1 MTESNLKKTWLA
13 LSSEAIE
20 GDILTQFIIP
30 ALLPSWNFE
39 GNEFCIQCPTG
50 KGAQK
55 VDLAVRKNTT
65 TDIFAHSKT
74 NPFLIIELKRRML
87 DISTGSKSYH
97 NAVLQLKRY
106 LAPSAT
112 NCKTVRWA
120 ILTNGNYIQLFR
132 RHGKVVYPYTEN
144 ILLTLDN
151 IDEKIAL
158 IKKYIDQ
165 PEKALSVAL
174 YNNKGG
180 VGKTTTTINLAGV
193 LSLPAP
199 FGFNKKVLVVDFDP
213 NQKDLSDLLDFK
225 TPSLK
230 LSEFFLDYKNQ
241 NIKDV
246 ISTYRLKA
254 NNKVFG
260 FDIIPADDQFL
271 EMDRNTINSLG
282 IGTLR
287 KSLSSLRNIYD
298 YILIDSPP
306 GNEFFNKD
314 SIAASDVVLIP
325 SKHNGI
331 ASFKN
336 AASAI
341 TKIFPSIGEKRRT
354 YQAELGNPFPLP
366 IFFNGEQISSAAKQ
380 QAQKAI
386 SDIIKQA
393 KIEEQMDLTPFF
405 FPKYTNAQKN
415 LEIFELPNYAHI
427 ASASFSKRPAV
438 FTSKKAREYYTDLVR
453 EYFI

>member
-1 MTESNLKKTWLA
+1 MTEYNLKKTWLA
-13 LSSEAIE
+13 LSPEAIE

-39 GNEFCIQCPTG
+39 GNEFCIEYLTG
-50 KGAQK
+50 KGGHK

-65 TDIFAHSKT
+65 TDNFAHSKT
-74 NPFLIIELKRRML
+74 NPFLIIELKKRML
-87 DISTGSKSYH
+87 DISTGSKDYQK
-97 NAVLQLKRY
+97 AIVQLKRY
-106 LAPSAT
+106 LDSSAT

-120 ILTNGNYIQLFR
+120 ILTNTNYIQLFR
-132 RHGKVVYPYTEN
+132 RHGRVVYPYTEN
-144 ILLTLDN
+144 ILLTPDN

-180 VGKTTTTINLAGV
+180 VGKTTTTINLAGI

-225 TPSLK
+225 APSLK
-230 LSEFFLDYKNQ
+230 LSQFFLDYKNQ

-254 NNKVFG
+254 NNKLFG

-271 EMDRNTINSLG
+271 DMDRNTINSLG

-314 SIAASDVVLIP
+314 AIAASDVVLIP

-341 TKIFPSIGEKRRT
+341 TRIFPSIGEKRRT

-366 IFFNGEQISSAAKQ
+366 IFFNGEQISNAAKQ

-386 SDIIKQA
+386 LDIIKQA
-393 KIEEQMDLTPFF
+393 KIEEKIDLTPFF

>member
-13 LSSEAIE
+13 LSAEAIE
-20 GDILTQFIIP
+20 VDILTQFILP

-39 GNEFCIQCPTG
+39 GNEFCIEYPTG
-50 KGAQK
+50 KGGDK
-55 VDLAVRKNTT
+55 VDIAVRKNTS
-65 TDIFAHSKT
+65 TDNFAQSKS
-74 NPFLIIELKRRML
+74 NPFLIIELKKRML
-87 DISTGSKSYH
+87 DISTGSKDYQK
-97 NAVLQLKRY
+97 AVVQLKRY
-106 LAPSAT
+106 LDTSAT

-132 RHGKVVYPYTEN
+132 RHGRVVYPYTEN
-144 ILLTLDN
+144 ILLTPDN

-165 PEKALSVAL
+165 PEKCLSVAL

-180 VGKTTTTINLAGV
+180 VGKTTTTINLAGI

-199 FGFNKKVLVVDFDP
+199 YGFNKKVLVVDFDP

-225 TPSLK
+225 APPLK
-230 LSEFFLDYKNQ
+230 LSEFFLDYKNYK
-241 NIKDV
+241 IEDV
-246 ISTYRLKA
+246 ISSYRLKA
-254 NNKVFG
+254 SNNHEYG
-260 FDIIPADDQFL
+260 FDIIPADEEFL
-271 EMDRNTINSLG
+271 RIGNRINSIT

-287 KSLSSLRNIYD
+287 NCLSSLRKVYD

-306 GNEFFNKD
+306 GSGFFNQEA
-314 SIAASDVVLIP
+314 IAASDVVLMP

-336 AASAI
+336 AALAI
-341 TKIFPSIGEKRRT
+341 RSIFPTIGEKRRSHNS
-354 YQAELGNPFPLP
+354 ELGNPFPLP
-366 IFFNGEQISSAAKQ
+366 IFFNGEQISSAGKQ

-386 SDIIKQA
+386 FQIIKQVKTEE
-393 KIEEQMDLTPFF
+393 KIDITPFF

-415 LEIFELPNYAHI
+415 LEIFELPSYAHI
-427 ASASFSKRPAV
+427 ASASFSHRPAV
-438 FTSKKAREYYTDLVR
+438 FNNKKAREYYSDLVR

>member
-1 MTESNLKKTWLA
+1 MTESNLKQIWLA
-13 LSSEAIE
+13 LSSEGIE
-20 GDILTQFIIP
+20 VDILTQFIIP

-39 GNEFCIQCPTG
+39 NNEFCIQYPTG
-50 KGAQK
+50 KGGDK

-65 TDIFAHSKT
+65 NDNFAHSKS
-74 NPFLIIELKRRML
+74 NPFLIIELKKRML
-87 DISTGSKSYH
+87 DLSTGSKDYQK
-97 NAVLQLKRY
+97 AVVQLKRY
-106 LAPSAT
+106 LDPSAT
-112 NCKTVRWA
+112 NCKTVHWA
-120 ILTNGNYIQLFR
+120 ILTNANYIQLFR
-132 RHGKVVYPYTEN
+132 RHGRVVYPYTEN
-144 ILLTLDN
+144 ILLTADN

-165 PEKALSVAL
+165 PERALSVAL

-225 TPSLK
+225 APSLK
-230 LSEFFLDYKNQ
+230 LSQFFLDYKNQ
-241 NIKDV
+241 TIEDV

-254 NNKVFG
+254 NNQIFG

-287 KSLSSLRNIYD
+287 KSLSSLRNMYD

-314 SIAASDVVLIP
+314 AIASSDVVLMP

-366 IFFNGEQISSAAKQ
+366 IFFNGEQISNAQKE

-393 KIEEQMDLTPFF
+393 KMEDKINLLPFF

-438 FTSKKAREYYTDLVR
+438 FTSKKAREYYTYLVR